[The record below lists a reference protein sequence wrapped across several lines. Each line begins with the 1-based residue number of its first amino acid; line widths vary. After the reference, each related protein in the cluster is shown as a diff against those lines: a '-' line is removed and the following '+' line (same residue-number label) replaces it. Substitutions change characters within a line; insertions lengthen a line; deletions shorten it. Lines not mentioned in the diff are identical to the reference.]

1 MNIKTE
7 SIIELLE
14 SILNKKI
21 NNITVEDLEKID
33 YLKISRTSI
42 DDILTVDSS
51 DLQYFHNLKELSI
64 DSCMIDNKFID
75 NLIKLK
81 NIKKISFNHCD
92 FISDA
97 KEYFEKILVEELVLN
112 DVIGLDNISLSNINK
127 LTFINCSFD
136 ALVNTNIL
144 DISRS
149 IDINIDFNSS
159 NIKELIINKEE
170 YINNNLPK
178 CKIIIKDSYDE
189 IIKVI
194 END

>member
-75 NLIKLK
+75 TGDIMSIKRYK
-81 NIKKISFNHCD
+81 AAQDSERVRIKHP
-92 FISDA
+92 
-97 KEYFEKILVEELVLN
+97 EWLEL
-112 DVIGLDNISLSNINK
+112 
-127 LTFINCSFD
+127 
-136 ALVNTNIL
+136 
-144 DISRS
+144 R
-149 IDINIDFNSS
+149 
-159 NIKELIINKEE
+159 
-170 YINNNLPK
+170 
-178 CKIIIKDSYDE
+178 
-189 IIKVI
+189 
-194 END
+194 